1 MCLPSISL
9 MFSPQQKEGWG
20 IFSFNSLDFFRND
33 PVEMNFLQLSVYLH
47 ILLLSCL
54 FAFFNYFFS
63 PLCDFWLKS
72 NCRIFSSGG
81 WVFLRKGT
89 SASLQD
95 TSTTASFI
103 CSLERFHFLLSHWI
117 SSFAAWIFPSQINSQ
132 IQETKSSHSRKQ
144 QTPRIFPLWEEI
156 IKLEFLPGH

>member
-1 MCLPSISL
+1 MYFPPISL
-9 MFSPQQKEGWG
+9 MSSPQQKEGWG
-20 IFSFNSLDFFRND
+20 IFIFNSLDFFRND

-47 ILLLSCL
+47 IFLLSCL
-54 FAFFNYFFS
+54 YYFFF
-63 PLCDFWLKS
+63 PLCDFWLES
-72 NCRIFSSGG
+72 NCWIFSSGG

-103 CSLERFHFLLSHWI
+103 CSLECFHFLLPHWI

-132 IQETKSSHSRKQ
+132 IQKAKSSLSTWQ
-144 QTPRIFPLWEEI
+144 QTPWIFPLWEEI
-156 IKLEFLPGH
+156 TKLEFC